1 MKGLFKHPSR
11 PTIGFLINQL
21 DGRYQ
26 PPIWYGVADACE
38 KADANCVIFAGKA
51 LASPYID
58 EWRHNLVYELVNPS
72 RLDGLV
78 IASGNLANF
87 VGHEAFSRFIK
98 PLSGIPIVSIGLSL
112 EGIPSVLLDNYTSA
126 KEAVIHLI
134 RDHKY
139 RRIAC
144 IRGPK
149 TNDEANERFK
159 AYLDAMTENNL
170 TIRDGWIYEGDF
182 SSESAANGMEKILKA
197 CPDIDAVV
205 CANDDSATGALTAV
219 REAGK
224 RVPEDIALI
233 GFDNIEEVRYQN
245 PSLTT
250 VSQPFYEQGFKA
262 TEILF
267 SMIRGE
273 HPPYQTILK
282 APLIRRA
289 SCGCIEQ
296 ENTHKTPGTSSADAT
311 RKLRDLIRETPRENL
326 EDSIFRWFESTI
338 QHETKR
344 RFLLQD
350 SVWNLRGFLGSPVH
364 NLTPEK
370 LLKRLNEVLSGLS
383 IPGCYVSL
391 FPGELTLGDQLE
403 KLPETSLLAMVS
415 NDQGAFF
422 WTRGEFPFT
431 TRHILPDTV
440 LPYQRRYTMLI
451 QPLFILD
458 RYFGFLFCEMGPR
471 LETVY
476 GILREQLSDMLLTI
490 RLFQENEAAEQK
502 LRGAMLELQQSEE
515 RFKETALFLPAI
527 VFETDL
533 NFQVSFMN
541 QAAQDAFGPEL
552 DNSGSPRLLEKIHP
566 EDRERFKD
574 LCRQALSGG
583 LSGYFEFRLLPS
595 AGGTATLFARA
606 NPIRHNGLAQ
616 GLRFSAIDLKF
627 FIDSAVSPQENALD
641 AFPLSPR
648 EREVL
653 SLMLEGYRTRE
664 IATRLFL
671 SENTVKVHT
680 HSIYEKTGVN
690 NKQSLFQLLKEQNI
704 TRFGRE
710 SFIFSMLGQLAR
722 ERDNSGNSPE

>member
-1 MKGLFKHPSR
+1 MKGLFKHPAR

-38 KADANCVIFAGKA
+38 KADANCIIFAGKA

-78 IASGNLANF
+78 IASGNLSNF
-87 VGHEAFSRFIK
+87 VGHEAFDSFIK
-98 PLSGIPIVSIGLSL
+98 PLSGIPIVSIGLTL
-112 EGIPSVLLDNYTSA
+112 EGIPSVLLDNYASE
-126 KEAVIHLI
+126 KEAVNHLI
-134 RDHKY
+134 RDHHY
-139 RRIAC
+139 SRIAC

-149 TNDEANERFK
+149 TNDEANERFH
-159 AYLDAMTENNL
+159 AYVDAMNENS
-170 TIRDGWIYEGDF
+170 ISIHEDWIYEGNF
-182 SSESAANGMEKILKA
+182 SAESAAAGMRKILEH
-197 CPDIDAVV
+197 CPEIDAVV
-205 CANDDSATGALTAV
+205 CANDDSATGALQTLK
-219 REAGK
+219 EAGK

-233 GFDNIEEVRYQN
+233 GFDNIEEVRYQK

-250 VSQPFYEQGFKA
+250 VSQPFYEQGRIA

-267 SMIRGE
+267 SMLSGE
-273 HPPYQTILK
+273 HPPYQTVLK

-289 SCGCIEQ
+289 SCGCLYHE
-296 ENTHKTPGTSSADAT
+296 KTPDASIPASHATSPNLKQLIKQTPPEHLEETLFHWYESVMQQET
-311 RKLRDLIRETPRENL
+311 R
-326 EDSIFRWFESTI
+326 
-338 QHETKR
+338 R

-350 SVWNLRGFLGSPVH
+350 SVWNLRGFLGAPVH
-364 NLTPEK
+364 TLTPEK
-370 LLKRLNEVLSGLS
+370 LFQRLCEVLPGLD

-391 FPGELTLGDQLE
+391 FPNELSLNEKLE
-403 KLPETSLLAMVS
+403 KLPETSLLNMVS
-415 NDQGAFF
+415 NDQGSFF
-422 WTRGEFPFT
+422 WTHGEFPFS

-440 LPYQRRYTMLI
+440 LPYQRRYTLLI

-490 RLFQENEAAEQK
+490 RLFNENESAEQK
-502 LRGAMLELQQSEE
+502 LRNTMLELQRSEE

-527 VFETDL
+527 VFESDL
-533 NFQVSFMN
+533 NFQITFMN
-541 QAAQDAFGPEL
+541 QAALDAFGMKEE
-552 DNSGSPRLLEKIHP
+552 SSASTGLLEKIHP
-566 EDRERFKD
+566 EDRNRFKD
-574 LCRQALSGG
+574 LCRQALGAG
-583 LSGYFEFRLLPS
+583 LSGYFEFRLQPVKG
-595 AGGTATLFARA
+595 ATATLFARA
-606 NPIRHNGLAQ
+606 NAIRHNGQAR
-616 GLRFSAIDLKF
+616 GLRFSAIDLNF

-653 SLMLEGYRTRE
+653 TLMLEGYRTRE
-664 IATRLFL
+664 IASQLFL
-671 SENTVKVHT
+671 SENTIKVHT

-690 NKQSLFQLLKEQNI
+690 SKQALFQLLKEQNI

-722 ERDNSGNSPE
+722 EREPNE